1 MIVTTKIWYFK
12 VKEKEILE
20 NTKSLRRET
29 LRLSLIAVE

>member
-1 MIVTTKIWYFK
+1 MIVTTKSWYFK

-20 NTKSLRRET
+20 NTKSLRGET